1 MICAVL
7 YGFNVASIGVVVFEV
22 NAILAGPG
30 LSAIGIGYSL
40 LFSGF
45 GWLMGP
51 PVAGEESS
59 QAYCCSQLWVWQL
72 FCGQDL

>member
-22 NAILAGPG
+22 NAILAGSE

-40 LFSGF
+40 LFSGV
-45 GWLMGP
+45 GWLLGP
-51 PVAGEESS
+51 PAAGEESS
-59 QAYCCSQLWVWQL
+59 
-72 FCGQDL
+72 F